1 MKNLRR
7 LVFLLGT
14 PAWIIAYLFT
24 DALLGLQ
31 LEILSTPDWL
41 YELRWHPYPVN
52 WAFIF
57 VDRLCILALLSLP
70 YSILVERF
78 YGRYAPYIATVA
90 AVLIVCGQ
98 ATTVVDQVN
107 LPAPPV
113 HHFDWIRIVPSLVVL
128 PALVISIRRLR
139 CLRARKRRC
148 VRLSKQDHRH
158 RVFNEHLKVDVA

>member
-14 PAWIIAYLFT
+14 PAWIIAYLVT
-24 DALLGLQ
+24 DALLGLK
-31 LEILSTPDWL
+31 LEILSTPEWVW
-41 YELRWHPYPVN
+41 ELRWHPYPIN

-57 VDRLCILALLSLP
+57 VDRLCVLALLSLP

-78 YGRYAPYIATVA
+78 YGRYALYIASIA
-90 AVLIVCGQ
+90 AVLIAYGQ
-98 ATTVVDQVN
+98 ATIVVDQFN
-107 LPAPPV
+107 LPAQPV

-139 CLRARKRRC
+139 SNN
-148 VRLSKQDHRH
+148 RLEGHT
-158 RVFNEHLKVDVA
+158 FT